1 MARRNIFDRDT
12 GAGYYSDALGNFL
25 ENIPSLYGQLAK
37 EKRIEKQRIE
47 DTNYRNQTYN
57 NQLLQQSRNNKRLA
71 ENDQITK
78 AQFEEKVKNNNFK
91 RDLELANILE
101 ERGNYNAVDKVLIK
115 YGKINQEDINNN
127 NITVSSLD
135 TIQADMPTYR
145 KYSLNEQF
153 ENFHSISDSLQ
164 ELNKLY
170 NRQRNPNSTK
180 SRTIKKYIDELKLMT
195 DFASDNSG
203 KNIELKNWNSETQQR
218 NYNNLDTAL
227 KDNQKRVRDL
237 NSQIRQYESNT
248 NENMDNL
255 IKPIKADRNALMN
268 EIIPSQ
274 VREMA
279 LLESNN
285 KYPSIPKKKETI
297 SDELIVEKTSEDK
310 AVDSVIT
317 ERQKF
322 IDENELL
329 ILNSPET
336 AGVLIDYLE
345 SPTDFSFSFLKD
357 AVNLQSSQ
365 INADAP
371 QIVGVVPPESTDFVG
386 IEPIP
391 GTKPQVTEPLLAEGG
406 EPEPKPEPKP
416 KPNIPPILPI
426 VSAGTLSGV
435 AKEQEELYSKESP
448 ESLDKIFEGAE
459 TVSQQED
466 RLKSEADKLKSEAA
480 KYSIEPLTDASRKD
494 DKVVAQKKRK
504 VSNYITRNLEGDLI
518 RLNNLNSR
526 INDYKGQ
533 DNQTSRY
540 NLKKLSESIKEI
552 EDRIKNTIGEYINPI
567 SGDISI
573 ADEGYKKSVIKRLN
587 KKFGKDV
594 YPILAS
600 LSSVQRI

>member
-1 MARRNIFDRDT
+1 
-12 GAGYYSDALGNFL
+12 
-25 ENIPSLYGQLAK
+25 
-37 EKRIEKQRIE
+37 
-47 DTNYRNQTYN
+47 
-57 NQLLQQSRNNKRLA
+57 
-71 ENDQITK
+71 
-78 AQFEEKVKNNNFK
+78 
-91 RDLELANILE
+91 
-101 ERGNYNAVDKVLIK
+101 
-115 YGKINQEDINNN
+115 
-127 NITVSSLD
+127 
-135 TIQADMPTYR
+135 
-145 KYSLNEQF
+145 
-153 ENFHSISDSLQ
+153 
-164 ELNKLY
+164 
-170 NRQRNPNSTK
+170 
-180 SRTIKKYIDELKLMT
+180 
-195 DFASDNSG
+195 
-203 KNIELKNWNSETQQR
+203 
-218 NYNNLDTAL
+218 
-227 KDNQKRVRDL
+227 
-237 NSQIRQYESNT
+237 
-248 NENMDNL
+248 MDNL
-255 IKPIKADRNALMN
+255 IKPIKADRDALMN

-285 KYPSIPKKKETI
+285 RYPSIPKRKETI

-345 SPTDFSFSFLKD
+345 SPTDSSFSFLKD

-371 QIVGVVPPESTDFVG
+371 QIVGVVPPESKNIVG
-386 IEPIP
+386 IETIP
-391 GTKPQVTEPLLAEGG
+391 ATQPQLTEPVVAKSKEPKP
-406 EPEPKPEPKP
+406 EPEPKPK
-416 KPNIPPILPI
+416 IPPILPI

-504 VSNYITRNLEGDLI
+504 VSNYITRNLEDDLI